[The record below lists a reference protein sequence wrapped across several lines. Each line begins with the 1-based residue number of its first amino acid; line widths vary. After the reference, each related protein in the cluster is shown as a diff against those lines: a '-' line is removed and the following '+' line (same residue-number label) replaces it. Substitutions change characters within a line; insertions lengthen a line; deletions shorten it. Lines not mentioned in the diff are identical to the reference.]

1 MALSPAYTIH
11 QYREDIYKVVA
22 FKGNRDP
29 DKVYVRDREDNQ
41 RNETKLDSNFS
52 RARSMVLQ
60 YALCNPWEYF
70 FTGTLDQTKWRRDD
84 LDTFMRDFSQ
94 KIRDW
99 RKEYGFKLDVLLVPE
114 KHKDGMWHVHGL
126 INNLPYYYTS
136 GFYWLPLPSLHMTP
150 YPFKLCNGEF
160 RSWPDFQDRY
170 GYCSLARIRD
180 PIATAYYV
188 TKYIG
193 KDIAQRE
200 RDLGKHLYFHSRPLK
215 KAEKASDVYLYNPGL
230 DDLCT
235 HEYDFCKT
243 GMVQDAPWY
252 FPYVWDGAEAPEEAP
267 LDPKPI
273 QDPLKDFDPWTI
285 DPFYEQLK
293 METFQ

>member
-1 MALSPAYTIH
+1 MAVSPAYTIH
-11 QYREDIYKVVA
+11 RYRDDIYKVVA

-29 DKVYVRDREDNQ
+29 DSMYVRDREDQQHND
-41 RNETKLDSNFS
+41 TKLDSNFS

-70 FTGTLDQTKWRRDD
+70 FTGTLDGDKWRRDD
-84 LDTFMRDFSQ
+84 LDSFMRDFSQ

-114 KHKDGMWHVHGL
+114 HHKDGMWHVHGL
-126 INNLPYYYTS
+126 INNLPEYYTS
-136 GFYWLPLPSLHMTP
+136 KFYWLPLPSLHMTP
-150 YPFKLCNGEF
+150 YPLKLCTGEY

-170 GYCSLARIRD
+170 GYCSLGRIRD
-180 PIATAYYV
+180 PVATAYYV
-188 TKYIG
+188 TKYIS
-193 KDIAQRE
+193 KELAQRGG
-200 RDLGKHLYFHSRPLK
+200 DLGKHLYFHSRPLK

-230 DDLCT
+230 DGLCT
-235 HEYDFCKT
+235 HDYDFCKT

-252 FPYVWDGAEAPEEAP
+252 FPYVWDGAEAFEEP
-267 LDPKPI
+267 LEPK
-273 QDPLKDFDPWTI
+273 PLKDPLQDFEPWTI

-293 METFQ
+293 MDM

>member
-70 FTGTLDQTKWRRDD
+70 FTGTLDQAKWQRDD

-114 KHKDGMWHVHGL
+114 KHEDGMWHVHGL

-150 YPFKLCNGEF
+150 YPFKLCNGEY

-193 KDIAQRE
+193 KNITQRE
-200 RDLGKHLYFHSRPLK
+200 GDLGKHLYFHSRPLK

-243 GMVQDAPWY
+243 GMVHDAHWY

-273 QDPLKDFDPWTI
+273 QDPLKDFDPREI

-293 METFQ
+293 INL